1 MENKKSK
8 RFSRSQLKD
17 KEKLQINNLST
28 KLKCM
33 SLSDLEKFPL
43 YRSGDGIKQYNH
55 GDLIRYKN
63 GSILYIMENQETKEK
78 VPTLIT
84 VVKNL
89 KIETNEYKKTNPT
102 KKKSKKVSKK
112 KVKIN
117 NKPTIID
124 SENAIIKFNEYF
136 NKIKNKNNL
145 IETNYNFIGNEWF
158 IEKVIPIKKK
168 NTDTEYNNGNDS
180 ELDFDEEELN

>member
-33 SLSDLEKFPL
+33 PLSDLEKFPL

-84 VVKNL
+84 VVKDL
-89 KIETNEYKKTNPT
+89 KIVNSEKINNTS
-102 KKKSKKVSKK
+102 KKKLKKVSKK

-124 SENAIIKFNEYF
+124 SEDAILKFNEYF

-158 IEKVIPIKKK
+158 IEKIIPLKKIKNKL
-168 NTDTEYNNGNDS
+168 ENNNDYDS